1 MALVTGVGT
10 TLESLDE
17 AVSNGRAH
25 GATSREIRLPADIFE
40 AALKDMLDEWK
51 GSDPAWLSAAESAAR
66 AAYLGSPLQGQ
77 PLLPQHA
84 AGAGGEG

>member
-1 MALVTGVGT
+1 MVLVTGVGT

-17 AVSNGRAH
+17 AVSYGRAH

-40 AALKDMLDEWK
+40 AALQTMLDEWK
-51 GSDPAWLSAAESAAR
+51 GSDPTWLSAAESATR
-66 AAYLGSPLQGQ
+66 AAYLAHPYKAS
-77 PLLPQHA
+77 LLPQHA